1 MVFKSINPKN
11 GRLLKTYDCISNN
24 QLNDKLEKS
33 IKVFKYM
40 KNQGPEGVTERFD
53 KFAKVKALMLQRK

>member
-11 GRLLKTYDCISNN
+11 GRLLKTYDCISNKE
-24 QLNDKLEKS
+24 LNDKFERS

-40 KNQGPEGVTERFD
+40 KNQGPDGVTERFD
-53 KFAKVKALMLQRK
+53 KFAKV